1 MGNDTVAIIG
11 AGAAGIAAAID
22 IAPHKTVVLAE
33 ARPYIGGRARSF
45 VDRETGEVIDNGQH
59 ILMGC
64 YESFLASIRKLDT
77 EHLFRRQQYLRVEFA
92 EPDGFRDVL
101 DCSKV
106 SGAIGVAAGIFGL
119 RRLDFIS
126 KIKALLFAAALRAGI
141 LRTEKLTSAEFLRK
155 YGQSEEIIR
164 RLWEPI
170 VLATLNTKPEMA
182 SAKLFIEVLRR
193 AFFGKSDASQILIAE
208 KGLSEIF
215 APVGKYLENRG
226 GRLLLSTAAEE
237 LIFTD
242 GKVSAVRF
250 ANGETIQC
258 DAVIS
263 AVPPRS
269 LERLLPAE
277 IRGRKPFDVLSA
289 IRFSPIISLYL
300 WFDRPVMSND
310 FVAMLGT
317 ASQWTFNRRAI
328 CAAPP
333 EIISKYPGHIAITVS
348 AGNELAEQYPEKTAL
363 HCADEIRR
371 AFPEAAAAK
380 LLAWQVVKEKS
391 ATFLATPEAEQYRL
405 CTETPIKNLMLAG
418 DWTATGLPAT
428 LEGAA
433 QSGIKASAAIKKIL
447 L

>member
-1 MGNDTVAIIG
+1 MGSDTVVIIG

-22 IAPHKTVVLAE
+22 IAPHKIVVLAE
-33 ARPYIGGRARSF
+33 ARPFIGGRARSF

-64 YESFLASIRKLDT
+64 YESFLTTIRKLGA
-77 EHLFRRQQYLRVEFA
+77 EHLFRRQRHLRVEFA
-92 EPDGFRDVL
+92 EPDGFREVL

-141 LRTEKLTSAEFLRK
+141 LRTEKLTSAELLRK
-155 YGQSEEIIR
+155 YGQSEEVIR

-170 VLATLNTKPEMA
+170 ILATLNTKPEMA
-182 SAKLFIEVLRR
+182 SAKLFVEVLCR
-193 AFFGKSDASQILIAE
+193 AFFGKSDAAQILIAE
-208 KGLSEIF
+208 KGLSEIV
-215 APVGKYLENRG
+215 APTGKYLENRG

-242 GKVSAVRF
+242 GKISAVRF

-258 DAVIS
+258 VAVIS
-263 AVPPRS
+263 AVPPRT
-269 LERLLPAE
+269 LERLLPDE
-277 IRGRKPFDVLSA
+277 IRGSKPFDLLRDM
-289 IRFSPIISLYL
+289 RFSPIVSVYL
-300 WFDRPVMSND
+300 WFDRPVMSGD

-317 ASQWTFNRRAI
+317 TSQWAFNRRALCI
-328 CAAPP
+328 APP
-333 EIISKYPGHIAITVS
+333 EIIVKYPGHIAVTVS
-348 AGNELAEQYPEKTAL
+348 AGNDLAEQSPEKTAL
-363 HCADEIRR
+363 HCADEILR

-380 LLAWQVVKEKS
+380 LLAWQVIKERS
-391 ATFLATPEAEQYRL
+391 ATFLATPEAEQHRL
-405 CTETPIKNLMLAG
+405 RTETPIKNLMLAG

-433 QSGIKASAAIKKIL
+433 QSGIKASAAVKKIL